1 MWNASVVRLGE
12 RPGPRGSKPEDHTL
26 AVRPQTPLSQ
36 AYGVPTVMVV
46 DDEPMVLRMMAHAL
60 QQAGYTVHK
69 ASNGPD
75 ALALAEGLGKTLDL
89 VVTDVQMEPIG
100 GPELAS
106 LLSSARSDDASRGPA
121 CG

>member
-1 MWNASVVRLGE
+1 
-12 RPGPRGSKPEDHTL
+12 
-26 AVRPQTPLSQ
+26 
-36 AYGVPTVMVV
+36 MVV
-46 DDEPMVLRMMAHAL
+46 DDEPMVLRMMAYAL

-89 VVTDVQMEPIG
+89 VVTDVHMEPIG

-106 LLSSARSDDASRGPA
+106 LLYSRGLAARFLFVSRYGPA
-121 CG
+121 PDYNDQFGPLLPKPFSPDRLLEEVANVLT